1 MDFWGTKDPTPA
13 EWAEIDRYLKVGNK
27 VKAVSEYR
35 RITGASGDKALEQ
48 ITIRMKSQPKRGGG
62 MEFF

>member
-1 MDFWGTKDPTPA
+1 MDFWGKEPTAA
-13 EWAEIDRYLKVGNK
+13 EWAEIDRHLKVGNK

-35 RITGASGDKALEQ
+35 RITGAQADKALDV
-48 ITIRMKSQPKRGGG
+48 ITMRMKQNPRRGGG